1 MFGTHKQI
9 MERILSIDVA
19 TKTLALCQLD
29 VDELKRIRVASWEVV
44 DCFQDCADAGLFHAP
59 KKPSIGDCVTVV
71 SLAMKR
77 RAMNGYFDG
86 VHRVVI
92 EQQPCQRG
100 PVGNPK
106 AKVVS
111 HVLQSFFIN
120 LRDAPIPIN
129 FRQPRH
135 KFGVLDSPSAG
146 KVSYSKR
153 KKWSVDT
160 AKSVLQDMHD
170 ADKAD
175 KTDDSESSAAR
186 KATHSACA
194 TWFVDEL
201 KKKDDAA
208 DAFLMGVADIV
219 ALQQPKRKTKSRKRK
234 RET

>member
-1 MFGTHKQI
+1 

-175 KTDDSESSAAR
+175 KTDDSVQCGS
-186 KATHSACA
+186 
-194 TWFVDEL
+194 
-201 KKKDDAA
+201 
-208 DAFLMGVADIV
+208 
-219 ALQQPKRKTKSRKRK
+219 KSH
-234 RET
+234 TQCLCHVVCG